1 MPQIYNEEFRK
12 NIVRLHLQE
21 GRTYKSLI
29 DEFGVSKASISKWCR
44 DFSKE
49 CQTDPSAQKD
59 SEIMQEIRRLR
70 KQLQCLS
77 QCLLQLLEKS
87 QSTIPFGK
95 KSCSPQNKT
104 QSAYRSQIHEH

>member
-1 MPQIYNEEFRK
+1 MPQMYNEEFRK
-12 NIVRLHLQE
+12 KIVRLHLQG

-49 CQTDPSAQKD
+49 CQTSPSAQND

-70 KQLQCLS
+70 KQLQE
-77 QCLLQLLEKS
+77 LEKENA
-87 QSTIPFGK
+87 FLK
-95 KSCSPQNKT
+95 KAAAFFAKEIQ
-104 QSAYRSQIHEH
+104 

>member
-49 CQTDPSAQKD
+49 CQTSPLLKMIQK
-59 SEIMQEIRRLR
+59 LCR
-70 KQLQCLS
+70 KFVACVN
-77 QCLLQLLEKS
+77 
-87 QSTIPFGK
+87 
-95 KSCSPQNKT
+95 SCKNSKRKMH
-104 QSAYRSQIHEH
+104 S